1 MKLSIAS
8 YNIYHGENKW
18 IQIETGEKIIDLK
31 ETAKT
36 IASLDVDLCGLNE
49 VRNQWGEEG
58 FCNQAEVIARELGWH
73 YYFAKAINIPGGEYG
88 NALVSKH
95 PIKRAWS
102 VPVET
107 TAEERDPALR
117 YENRI
122 LLIAEIELENK
133 LLTVMVCHFGLR
145 PQEKTKAVAVVTR
158 EMAKVTTPAVF
169 MGDLNIRPDTEEYRA
184 LAKVMI
190 DTLPDPEEKHPTF
203 SHQNPCR
210 KIDYVFTNSLCK
222 TVDAKVYDAGISD
235 HRPIG
240 AIIEI

>member
-31 ETAKT
+31 ETANT
-36 IASLDVDLCGLNE
+36 IRSLDVDLCGLNE

-58 FCNQAEVIARELGWH
+58 FCNQAEVIAKELGWH

-88 NALVSKH
+88 NALVSKY

-122 LLIAEIELENK
+122 LLMAEIEVEDK

-145 PQEKTKAVAVVTR
+145 PQEKTKAVAIVTR
-158 EMAKVTTPAVF
+158 EVAKVTSPAVF
-169 MGDLNIRPDTEEYRA
+169 MGDLNIKPDTAEYAA
-184 LAKVMI
+184 LAEVMT
-190 DTLPDPEEKHPTF
+190 DTLPDPRGEHPTF
-203 SHQNPCR
+203 SHQKPTS
-210 KIDYVFTNSLCK
+210 KIDYIFTNSLCK
-222 TVDAKVYDAGISD
+222 TLDAKVPAVGISD
-235 HRPIG
+235 HRPIV
-240 AIIEI
+240 ATIEF